1 MLLVLVHL
9 ASAAPLSE
17 CSRSYDNST
26 LTAAIAAA
34 DRAIAAVDAGSLL
47 AGRDTLLERLA
58 CAADPLPPAVIG
70 GVHRIVAT
78 AASVER
84 QEVRIAPAL
93 ASLLAADPGYQLPP
107 ELYSP
112 SNPVRLSLAHAGLLL
127 REGLPRP
134 LRTPAAGWLEV
145 DGASATAT
153 STTRPSIVQALD
165 GNGVVVETRYLWPD
179 DPLGTWAP
187 AAPVAAVASRE
198 ATSPAPKAKVAHPH
212 RAPLLAATIASAVAT
227 GVLYGIA
234 RADRDSFDDRSIV
247 RSDAELATL
256 RDETNGLTVGW
267 TLTGVA
273 ALGLGATVAIT
284 W

>member
-1 MLLVLVHL
+1 M
-9 ASAAPLSE
+9 
-17 CSRSYDNST
+17 
-26 LTAAIAAA
+26 
-34 DRAIAAVDAGSLL
+34 
-47 AGRDTLLERLA
+47 
-58 CAADPLPPAVIG
+58 
-70 GVHRIVAT
+70 
-78 AASVER
+78 
-84 QEVRIAPAL
+84 
-93 ASLLAADPGYQLPP
+93 
-107 ELYSP
+107 
-112 SNPVRLSLAHAGLLL
+112 RLSLAHAGLLL

-198 ATSPAPKAKVAHPH
+198 ATAAAPKAKVAHPH
-212 RAPLLAATIASAVAT
+212 RAPLLAN
-227 GVLYGIA
+227 GIA
-234 RADRDSFDDRSIV
+234 RVDRDSFDDRSIV

-267 TLTGVA
+267 TLTGTTRRA
-273 ALGLGATVAIT
+273 ARAPPAPASC
-284 W
+284 